1 MSSTLVTKQPVKQ
14 TGFRKGFTT
23 VSHNQTLELT
33 IEKYQELQ
41 RIIYI
46 IITVQKKAF
55 DSVSHI
61 STCEGPGRARI
72 GCMKKLS
79 RAFTA
84 TNIGRT
90 KLESIGQSFSI
101 RRGVRQGNPLSPIL
115 FISILENI
123 ISKLDW
129 CMWSLL

>member
-46 IITVQKKAF
+46 IFTVQKSLRLGVTHKYMR
-55 DSVSHI
+55 
-61 STCEGPGRARI
+61 RAWKSKDWMYEKTI
-72 GCMKKLS
+72 Q
-79 RAFTA
+79 
-84 TNIGRT
+84 
-90 KLESIGQSFSI
+90 SIYSNKYRKDKTRVHWPVF
-101 RRGVRQGNPLSPIL
+101 
-115 FISILENI
+115 FY
-123 ISKLDW
+123 
-129 CMWSLL
+129 

>member
-1 MSSTLVTKQPVKQ
+1 MSSTLVTKQPVNQ

-72 GCMKKLS
+72 GCMKK
-79 RAFTA
+79 T
-84 TNIGRT
+84 IQ
-90 KLESIGQSFSI
+90 SIYSNKYRKDKTRVHWPVF
-101 RRGVRQGNPLSPIL
+101 
-115 FISILENI
+115 FY
-123 ISKLDW
+123 
-129 CMWSLL
+129 